1 MNYKLKNID
10 KSYIFYKKN
19 KTKRENLLFNHLIKK
34 NKIEE
39 FEGFVFESD
48 FIAKDIITYK
58 YNHLRFKKC
67 IFFKKADFTEFLF
80 QGKVEFIE
88 CRFLDCVD
96 FSNSIINDDFL
107 MKGNYF
113 DKSKINDKIFQ
124 NTKVNCTEFVLD
136 KNINLPKIC
145 KRKYNN
151 INRNDF
157 DNYQEYLISNILDF
171 IARKFMDYGE
181 NLSKFFFSII
191 STISIFAFL
200 YMIIGVTTADG
211 EVIRLDFYGMEWTSF
226 LDIIKTYIKFW
237 YFSLMTFS
245 TVGFG
250 DMIINGIL
258 GQILVCI
265 EVFIGITIQSIWLH
279 L

>member
-1 MNYKLKNID
+1 
-10 KSYIFYKKN
+10 
-19 KTKRENLLFNHLIKK
+19 
-34 NKIEE
+34 
-39 FEGFVFESD
+39 
-48 FIAKDIITYK
+48 
-58 YNHLRFKKC
+58 
-67 IFFKKADFTEFLF
+67 
-80 QGKVEFIE
+80 
-88 CRFLDCVD
+88 
-96 FSNSIINDDFL
+96 

-265 EVFIGITIQSIWLH
+265 EVFIGITIQSIWVALIIKRMFR
-279 L
+279 